1 MAKSCNQK
9 SKILYLEKMLNE
21 SAGGKPI
28 TMQEI
33 LSTLEEHGIR
43 AERKSI
49 YDDMETLR
57 EFGMEIQYKRGREG
71 GYYLERSADPE
82 IQQGKSVQEEKKT
95 EATET
100 VKTEVVKTE
109 VVKTEVVKT
118 VAPEIPVKGEKELKL
133 LCRNSVKEKIFD
145 TFGKDISCKAKG
157 SDNFFVVVQ
166 TEPDEKFYGWLTSMG
181 RTVHIVKPK
190 KVAIAYRDYL
200 KSIARDYKGIE
211 K

>member
-9 SKILYLEKMLNE
+9 GKILYLQKMLSE
-21 SAGGKPI
+21 TTSQKPV

-33 LSTLEEHGIR
+33 LAKLEEQGIR

-57 EFGMEIQYKRGREG
+57 DFGMEIQYKRGREG
-71 GYYLERSADPE
+71 GYYLERPADPE
-82 IQQGKSVQEEKKT
+82 IQQGESVQEEKKT

-100 VKTEVVKTE
+100 VKTEKREAVKTI
-109 VVKTEVVKT
+109 
-118 VAPEIPVKGEKELKL
+118 APEIPVKGEKELKL

-157 SDNFFVVVQ
+157 SDNFLVVVQ

-181 RTVHIVKPK
+181 RAVHIVKPK
-190 KVAIAYRDYL
+190 KAAIAYRDYL

>member
-33 LSTLEEHGIR
+33 LSTLEAHGIR

-71 GYYLERSADPE
+71 GYYLEWSADPE
-82 IQQGKSVQEEKKT
+82 MQQGESVQEEKKT

-100 VKTEVVKTE
+100 VKTEKGEAVKT
-109 VVKTEVVKT
+109 T
-118 VAPEIPVKGEKELKL
+118 APEIPVKGEKELKL

-157 SDNFFVVVQ
+157 SDNFLVVVQ

-190 KVAIAYRDYL
+190 KAAIAYRDYL

>member
-33 LSTLEEHGIR
+33 LSTLEAHGIR

-71 GYYLERSADPE
+71 GYYLERPADPE
-82 IQQGKSVQEEKKT
+82 MQQGESVQEEKKT

-100 VKTEVVKTE
+100 VKTEKGEAVKTI
-109 VVKTEVVKT
+109 
-118 VAPEIPVKGEKELKL
+118 APEIPVKGEKELKL

-157 SDNFFVVVQ
+157 SDNFLVVVQ
-166 TEPDEKFYGWLTSMG
+166 TELDENFYGWLTSMG

-190 KVAIAYRDYL
+190 KAAIAYRDYL

>member
-33 LSTLEEHGIR
+33 LSTLEAHGIR

-71 GYYLERSADPE
+71 GYYLERPADPE
-82 IQQGKSVQEEKKT
+82 MQQGESVQEEKKT

-100 VKTEVVKTE
+100 VKTEKREAVKTI
-109 VVKTEVVKT
+109 
-118 VAPEIPVKGEKELKL
+118 APEIPVKGEKELKL

-157 SDNFFVVVQ
+157 SDNFLVVVQ

-181 RTVHIVKPK
+181 RAVHIVKPK
-190 KVAIAYRDYL
+190 KAAIAYRDYL

>member
-1 MAKSCNQK
+1 MAKSYNQK
-9 SKILYLEKMLNE
+9 GKILYLERILQSTGE
-21 SAGGKPI
+21 DHTVS
-28 TMQEI
+28 MQEI
-33 LSTLEEHGIR
+33 LDELTKQGIT

-100 VKTEVVKTE
+100 VKTEVVKT
-109 VVKTEVVKT
+109 

-157 SDNFFVVVQ
+157 SDNFLVVVQ

-181 RTVHIVKPK
+181 RTVHIMKPK

>member
-9 SKILYLEKMLNE
+9 GKILYLQKMLSE
-21 SAGGKPI
+21 TTSQKPV

-33 LSTLEEHGIR
+33 LAKLEEQGIR

-100 VKTEVVKTE
+100 VKTE

>member
-33 LSTLEEHGIR
+33 LSTLEAHGIR

-71 GYYLERSADPE
+71 GYYLERPADPE
-82 IQQGKSVQEEKKT
+82 MQQGESVQEKKKT

-100 VKTEVVKTE
+100 VKTEKGEAVKTI
-109 VVKTEVVKT
+109 
-118 VAPEIPVKGEKELKL
+118 APEIPVKGEKELKL

-157 SDNFFVVVQ
+157 SDNFLVVVQ
-166 TEPDEKFYGWLTSMG
+166 TEPDENFYGWLTSMG

-190 KVAIAYRDYL
+190 KAAIAYRDYL

>member
-9 SKILYLEKMLNE
+9 
-21 SAGGKPI
+21 GKYCICRKCCLRQPAKS
-28 TMQEI
+28 
-33 LSTLEEHGIR
+33 LSPCRRFWQKLEEQGIR

-100 VKTEVVKTE
+100 VKTEVVKT
-109 VVKTEVVKT
+109 

-157 SDNFFVVVQ
+157 SDNFLVVVQ
-166 TEPDEKFYGWLTSMG
+166 TEPDEKILWLADFYGKNCTYCEAKEGSYCLS
-181 RTVHIVKPK
+181 R
-190 KVAIAYRDYL
+190 L
-200 KSIARDYKGIE
+200 SE
-211 K
+211 KY